1 MKISIK
7 NDAKIN
13 AALLA
18 VNGRSASFCYTG
30 AHEIRALAVRA
41 EEKMAERGVYKKHA
55 PGSVL
60 TAMQSG
66 PTANRYKYSA
76 NATRVT
82 LLRTSGGWFLTG
94 VAMGSV
100 YPLDKEVFAL
110 IVRPDAGADIIAHAM
125 RGVSVAPESL

>member
-30 AHEIRALAVRA
+30 AHEIRALADRA
-41 EEKMAERGVYKKHA
+41 EEMLCNRGVYKKHT

-66 PTANRYKYSA
+66 PTARRYKYSA

-94 VAMGSV
+94 VEMGTVCPRESG
-100 YPLDKEVFAL
+100 VFAL
-110 IVRPDAGADIIAHAM
+110 TVRPDAGADIIAHAM
-125 RGVSVAPESL
+125 RGVGVAP